1 MLPLLAQSLDLAL
14 NASAGAV
21 GLLAGWFALE
31 ALLGSVE
38 PPPPGNPGRRPDG
51 VKVGVLVPAHN
62 EAAQIAQTIRS
73 VLDQLD
79 PSDALLVVADNCT
92 DNTADIARAMGAEV
106 VERHDTERRGKGFA
120 LDFGLQ
126 HLFQREGITHVV
138 MIDADC
144 LLAPKAMTHL
154 IAACVQSGQPTQAR
168 YLMQAPQDSGL
179 KVRVAEFAWLVKNQI
194 RPLGMHRLGLP
205 CHLTG
210 SGMAFPISVLRDV
223 PLASGNLV
231 EDMQL
236 GLDLAQRGHAPRYCH
251 ESLVTSTFAPTD
263 AGLQSQRQRWEHGHL
278 QTIATQVPA
287 LLRCALQRRDPRLA
301 LLALDLGIPPL
312 ASLVILTGL
321 VAMVSA
327 LWCAWNGAWTALLL
341 AGVAQGMLLVGV
353 LTAWGTQGRK
363 ALSARELVAIFPYLI
378 QKLPLYRSFFA
389 KRQVSWVR
397 TAREEHGEP

>member
-1 MLPLLAQSLDLAL
+1 LLAHAFDLAL
-14 NASAGAV
+14 TASAGAV

-31 ALLGSVE
+31 ALLGSSE
-38 PPPPGNPGRRPDG
+38 PRPAPLSEPLRRPAG

-62 EAAQIAQTIRS
+62 EAAQIGETLRS
-73 VLDQLD
+73 ILGQLNKGD
-79 PSDALLVVADNCT
+79 TLLVVADNCT
-92 DNTADIARAMGAEV
+92 DNTAAIARAMGAEV

-120 LDFGLQ
+120 LDFGWQ
-126 HLFQREGITHVV
+126 HLARRHDITHVV
-138 MIDADC
+138 MVDADC
-144 LLAPKAMTHL
+144 LLAPDAMAHL
-154 IAACVQSGQPTQAR
+154 IAACAQSGQPTQAR
-168 YLMQAPQDSGL
+168 YLMQAPQDAGL

-210 SGMAFPISVLRDV
+210 SGMAFPVSVLRDV

-236 GLDLAQRGHAPRYCH
+236 GLDLAQKGHAPRYCH
-251 ESLVTSTFAPTD
+251 EALVTSTFAPTD

-278 QTIATQVPA
+278 QTIATQVPS
-287 LLRCALQRRDPRLA
+287 LLRCALQRRDLRLA
-301 LLALDLGIPPL
+301 MLALDLGIPPL

-321 VAMVSA
+321 VALLSA
-327 LWCAWNGAWTALLL
+327 LWCLWSGAWTALGLALMALGLL
-341 AGVAQGMLLVGV
+341 TVGV
-353 LTAWGTQGRK
+353 ITAWGTQGRK